1 MIKQENVYKI
11 GKIGKPHGVNGEVG
25 FMFDDDVFDRTDIDF
40 LILEIDGILVPFFI
54 DEYRFRGSNTALVKF
69 CDIRTQEAARELT
82 GCDVFFLRELA
93 DNDEDTLS
101 WAQII
106 GFNIIDNNTGNSVG
120 EIKSVDNGTINTL
133 FEVSAEDGKQ
143 FLIPASEELIT
154 EVNTAD
160 REIRVNLPQGI
171 LDI

>member
-25 FMFDDDVFDRTDIDF
+25 FMFDDDVFDRTDTDF

-93 DNDEDTLS
+93 DNDEDTVS

-106 GFNIIDNNTGNSVG
+106 GFHIIDNNTGNSVG
-120 EIKSVDNGTINTL
+120 EIKSVDNSTINTL
-133 FEVSAEDGKQ
+133 FEVSAEDGKI
-143 FLIPASEELIT
+143 FLIPASEELIA